1 MRDSRKITTCINCG
15 APLINRKCEYCG
27 TDYTDN
33 TKVSGVIGED
43 FFGEIVVANQ
53 KFKVYLSEVE
63 VENDTADVRTYD
75 GSYVHR
81 FITNRRRKFTFVEY

>member
-15 APLINRKCEYCG
+15 ALLINRKCEYCG

-33 TKVSGVIGED
+33 AKVSGVIGKD

-63 VENDTADVRTYD
+63 VESDTADVMTCD
-75 GSYVHR
+75 GSFWNRVV
-81 FITNRRRKFTFVEY
+81 TNRRRKFTFIEC